1 MRTDRTERLLNLVLC
16 LLGARR
22 PVSRAAIRGAV
33 PGYAECASDEAF
45 ERMFERDKDELR
57 AMGVPIDTVLSPAG
71 DVDGYRIDVDSYAL
85 PEVSFTGPE
94 LAVLGLA
101 ARAWSDAALGGS
113 AQGAL
118 RKIEASAG
126 ELGTVADLR
135 ITMSTRPEAGDA
147 LLPVLWE
154 AVRTRSV
161 IGFTYRGLRDQD
173 PFDRV
178 IEPWGTV
185 RYAAGWYVVGRDR
198 SRGEPRAFRLS
209 RMIGAIRVVDGPA
222 AFAAV
227 DHEDV
232 RAIAARWA
240 DAPVAERALIELHRG
255 AGARLRLRADAGPD
269 GTIAIRYADARA
281 LAGEICELGDAA
293 TVREPA
299 SLRAEVMAGLEAV
312 LTAHEEQA

>member
-22 PVSRAAIRGAV
+22 PVSRASIRSAV
-33 PGYAECASDEAF
+33 PGYAESASDEAF

-71 DVDGYRIDVDSYAL
+71 DVEGYRIDVDSYAL
-85 PEVSFTGPE
+85 PAVSFTGPE

-126 ELGTVADLR
+126 ELGAVADLR

-154 AVRTRSV
+154 AVRTRTV
-161 IGFTYRGLRDQD
+161 IRFSYRGLRDEEAVE
-173 PFDRV
+173 RV
-178 IEPWGTV
+178 LEPWGTV
-185 RYAAGWYVVGRDR
+185 RYAAGWYVVGSDR

-209 RMIGAIRVVDGPA
+209 RVIGAIRFVEGPA
-222 AFAAV
+222 AFPAV

-240 DAPVAERALIELHRG
+240 DGPVAETAVLELQPG
-255 AGARLRLRADAGPD
+255 AGARLRLRAETRSD
-269 GTIAIRYADARA
+269 GSLAVPYADVRA
-281 LAGEICELGDAA
+281 LASEICELGEAA
-293 TVREPA
+293 IVREPA
-299 SLRAEVMAGLEAV
+299 ALRGEVMAGLEAV
-312 LTAHEEQA
+312 LASHPEQP